1 MDIKSNDTD
10 KKKDKQSADV
20 DILLKDEQFWQRAV
34 KILARNEIQEAK
46 NAENV
51 SK

>member
-1 MDIKSNDTD
+1 MDIKSNDAD
-10 KKKDKQSADV
+10 KKRDKQSADF
-20 DILLKDEQFWQRAV
+20 DILRKDEQFWQRAV
-34 KILARNEIQEAK
+34 KVLARNEIVEAK

>member
-1 MDIKSNDTD
+1 MDIKSNDID

-20 DILLKDEQFWQRAV
+20 DILRKDEQFWQRAV
-34 KILARNEIQEAK
+34 KILARSEIQDAK
-46 NAENV
+46 NAEIV